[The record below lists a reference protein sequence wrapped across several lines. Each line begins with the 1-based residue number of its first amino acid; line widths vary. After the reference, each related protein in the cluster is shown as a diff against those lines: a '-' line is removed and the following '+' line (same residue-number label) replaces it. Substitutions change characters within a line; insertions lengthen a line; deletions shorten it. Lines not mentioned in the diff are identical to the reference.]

1 MIRSEEVFYIG
12 KVSKFRGIQG
22 EVEIL
27 FTDDAFDR
35 GDAEYLV
42 LEMEGILVPFF
53 WEEYRFKNDKTA
65 IFQFE
70 DIHDETAARR
80 IVGASVYYPKAALP
94 EDGEEGAELRSWQAL
109 TGFARNSCID
119 KGFALYHA
127 DGTPIGTVQAVDDAT
142 ANILLIIDRADG
154 TQTYLPFHEDFLVEA
169 RLKER
174 ALFLNVPPG
183 LLEIND

>member
-53 WEEYRFKNDKTA
+53 WEEYRFKNDRTA
-65 IFQFE
+65 SFQFE
-70 DIHDETAARR
+70 DIRDETAARR
-80 IVGASVYYPKAALP
+80 TVGASVYYPKDALP
-94 EDGEEGAELRSWQAL
+94 EDGEEGSELRTWQAL
-109 TGFARNSCID
+109 T
-119 KGFALYHA
+119 GFALYHA
-127 DGTPIGTVQAVDDAT
+127 DGTPIGTVHAVDDAT

-154 TQTYLPFHEDFLVEA
+154 TQTYLPFHEDFLAEA
-169 RLKER
+169 RMKER
-174 ALFLNVPPG
+174 ALYLNVPPG

>member
-65 IFQFE
+65 IFQF
-70 DIHDETAARR
+70 
-80 IVGASVYYPKAALP
+80 
-94 EDGEEGAELRSWQAL
+94 
-109 TGFARNSCID
+109 
-119 KGFALYHA
+119 
-127 DGTPIGTVQAVDDAT
+127 
-142 ANILLIIDRADG
+142 
-154 TQTYLPFHEDFLVEA
+154 
-169 RLKER
+169 
-174 ALFLNVPPG
+174 
-183 LLEIND
+183 

>member
-70 DIHDETAARR
+70 DIQDETAARR

-109 TGFARNSCID
+109 T
-119 KGFALYHA
+119 GFALYHA

>member
-1 MIRSEEVFYIG
+1 MIRSEEVFHIG

-70 DIHDETAARR
+70 DIHDEAAARR
-80 IVGASVYYPKAALP
+80 IVGASVYYPKDALP

-109 TGFARNSCID
+109 TGFA
-119 KGFALYHA
+119 LYHA
-127 DGTPIGTVQAVDDAT
+127 DGTSIGTVQAVDDAT

-169 RLKER
+169 RMKER
-174 ALFLNVPPG
+174 ALYLNVPPG